1 MCYGVQRKFVVQSG
15 QSANNNNTCRMHFV
29 QSTVLCPCVGNGLD
43 WCHGDASLMEY
54 GDTAECRST
63 EYGEGASGSQREHG
77 IVYYIAQLMND
88 IVFLSF
94 ITLYFK

>member
-1 MCYGVQRKFVVQSG
+1 
-15 QSANNNNTCRMHFV
+15 
-29 QSTVLCPCVGNGLD
+29 
-43 WCHGDASLMEY
+43 MEY